1 MTARLIV
8 FLMLVVPLQLAWG
21 AVSAY
26 CEHEA
31 EAVADHVGH
40 HVHKHQQDS
49 STKKIEPSDGSK
61 TSSFDIDC
69 GVCHAAGAIAL
80 CGGITA
86 LNFDGSSFT
95 LTPAPSFHL
104 TLFSSKP
111 ERPKWF
117 GLA

>member
-1 MTARLIV
+1 MTARFIV

-40 HVHKHQQDS
+40 HVHKHQQD
-49 STKKIEPSDGSK
+49 EPNKAVEPADGTK
-61 TSSFDIDC
+61 TSNFDFDC
-69 GVCHAAGAIAL
+69 GVCHAAGGIAL
-80 CGGITA
+80 CSGIAA
-86 LNFDGSSFT
+86 LSFDGLSFAFT
-95 LTPAPSFHL
+95 SAPSFHP
-104 TLFSSKP
+104 TLFSAKP
-111 ERPKWF
+111 ERPKWV